1 MNYKN
6 NYVIIFSMII
16 VNFSRFFV
24 ENTNYLKRKKTI
36 ILYANRT
43 NVYYYRGLNTFENTL
58 KIQKLLRGY
67 SKLKKSIILD
77 KNKFYINKSL
87 EEKFFANNTFEMS
100 KDQPFVIFMLGG
112 PGSGKGTQCKLIQDK
127 FDFIHISAGECLR
140 EYLRRCENNEVDK
153 KHQSIVEHCIN
164 NGEIVP
170 VHITLEL
177 MKIKMENEIEKKKKK
192 KEEKG
197 QSKKRQEEEEL
208 SQKKQDK
215 EEEKEEKKKSFSFKI
230 LDENVLLK
238 NINIEEY
245 NKKLK
250 YENCIYENKEVLKIL
265 KKNKINEEAKYKF
278 IIDGFPRNYDNFDG
292 WMSIIGNYAYV
303 HLCLFL
309 YCDDDNMIE
318 RCINRGLISGR
329 VDDNMDTL
337 RKRFETHKNSCI
349 PVINLF

>member
-1 MNYKN
+1 MLMSSSLFDDILACPLYF
-6 NYVIIFSMII
+6 IP
-16 VNFSRFFV
+16 
-24 ENTNYLKRKKTI
+24 
-36 ILYANRT
+36 ILY
-43 NVYYYRGLNTFENTL
+43 
-58 KIQKLLRGY
+58 
-67 SKLKKSIILD
+67 
-77 KNKFYINKSL
+77 
-87 EEKFFANNTFEMS
+87 
-100 KDQPFVIFMLGG
+100 
-112 PGSGKGTQCKLIQDK
+112 KLI
-127 FDFIHISAGECLR
+127 FA
-140 EYLRRCENNEVDK
+140 
-153 KHQSIVEHCIN
+153 
-164 NGEIVP
+164 GEIVP

-318 RCINRGLISGR
+318 RCINRGLISG
-329 VDDNMDTL
+329 NNGCT
-337 RKRFETHKNSCI
+337 THVHLCIHTYIYMYTFPCVTCPFMLFSCACH
-349 PVINLF
+349 LFFALFFPTFIFSF